1 MSPSRLLVPGALL
14 VAGVLLQASAPARI
28 QGDGV
33 SVTFL
38 ANEGVMLAGG
48 GRRVLIDALFEKYKG
63 DFAIAADSTQLAL
76 RNARAPFDSV
86 NLILVTHHHGDH
98 FQPAPVVAHLR
109 ANPRVAVLASQQVVD
124 SLRGRITAADIGP
137 RVMARAVARGASRRD
152 TVNGVPI
159 TVLGLAHH
167 DLQHYGYIVEIGGR
181 RVLHVGDTDDGAK
194 SFPAFR
200 LDTMRIDVAL
210 LPQWMGMR
218 PQGREMIERWI
229 KPRHVAF
236 IHLGSSERSQRDAES
251 AIRAMMPEATV
262 FTRSLETRRW

>member
-1 MSPSRLLVPGALL
+1 MPSRRAVAPVALVLAALLLQAFVPGA
-14 VAGVLLQASAPARI
+14 R

-33 SVTFL
+33 TVTFI
-38 ANEGVMLAGG
+38 ANEGVLLAGG
-48 GRRVLIDALFEKYKG
+48 SKRVLIDALFEKYKS

-76 RNARAPFDSV
+76 RTARAPFDSV
-86 NLILVTHHHGDH
+86 NLVLVTHHHGDH
-98 FQPAPVVAHLR
+98 FQPAPMAAHLR
-109 ANPRVAVLASQQVVD
+109 ANSHAALLAPQQVVD
-124 SLRGRITAADIGP
+124 SLRGRIAAADIGP

-152 TVNGVPI
+152 TVNGVPV

-200 LDTMRIDVAL
+200 LDTMRIDLAL

-236 IHLGSSERSQRDAES
+236 FHLGSRASFQREAEE
-251 AIRAMMPEATV
+251 AIRANLPQATV
-262 FTRSLETRRW
+262 LVRSLETRRW